1 MLASYKLSL
10 ILRLCALLLAGLPL
24 AAQFAELASTDDGRQ
39 LYFSSTLQ
47 FAGKVADRGETR
59 IYRVAEDGISLFAE
73 RGPLGSLNSF
83 SSGFGARS
91 PQVSGDGQTVGLTL
105 RDICPNET
113 PCITTV
119 NRVEVRGRYN
129 RVLGTGSLAL
139 SRNGRW
145 ALAIP
150 AGGPLIPGF
159 TSTATRINLETG
171 DFVPVPL
178 PPIGAPLVL
187 ASDGS
192 LLVQTGLWRDGS
204 VTPFTLFGPAALW
217 GISDNAKTLIYRAIS
232 SPSDNPRQQIVARN
246 LATDRDV
253 VLDSRLIAD
262 GIGLPLGLSNDGQWL
277 LYRVLKPSANEGPA
291 FLANT
296 STGESTPLALP
307 SGELVVDGT
316 LSGNGN
322 WIFLVTTRGRI
333 VRISRQGNEVAT
345 LVPATPY
352 MSLPLS
358 GVSPGSF
365 IKVAATFSGMPV
377 DDLRGRI
384 FLNDQPLPVMFSG
397 AELGLQVPWEVNL
410 SGEALFHMDIVTG
423 SPFLQRQLV
432 AIASMAPA
440 FLPAD
445 PGVPSALGFKAV
457 RGDFSG
463 VLTSA
468 PKPGEI
474 FVIYATGLGPVQG
487 TPRSGEPTPQDRLF
501 PITGVFHCRFFP
513 YTTEAETLYAGLA
526 PGTTG
531 IYQVNFRMPQGPDLG
546 AITGGSCSYGLTG
559 QSSGGLIWYRAVLPS
574 PAP

>member
-1 MLASYKLSL
+1 MLTSDKFSL
-10 ILRLCALLLAGLPL
+10 IVRLCALLLVGLP
-24 AAQFAELASTDDGRQ
+24 ATAQFAELASTDDGRQ

-47 FAGKVADRGETR
+47 LAGKVPDRGESR

-73 RGPLGSLNSF
+73 RGLLASPNSF

-91 PQVSGDGQTVGLTL
+91 PRVSGDGQTVGLTL
-105 RDICPNET
+105 GDICPNET

-129 RVLGTGSLAL
+129 RVLATGTLAL

-150 AGGPLIPGF
+150 EGPPMVPGV
-159 TSTATRINLETG
+159 TPTATRIDFETG

-178 PPIGAPLVL
+178 PPFGASLVL

-192 LLVQTGLWRDGS
+192 VLVQTGLWRDGS
-204 VTPFTLFGPAALW
+204 VTKFTPAGPAAIW
-217 GISDNAKTLIYRAIS
+217 GISDNAKTLIYRTF
-232 SPSDNPRQQIVARN
+232 PDLSDNPRQQIVARN
-246 LATDRDV
+246 LATDREV
-253 VLDSRLIAD
+253 VLDSRGIAD
-262 GIGLPLGLSNDGQWL
+262 SISLPLGLSNDGQWL
-277 LYRVLKPSANEGPA
+277 LYRVIKPSANEGPA

-296 STGESTPLALP
+296 STGEGMPLALP

-333 VRISRQGNEVAT
+333 VRMSRQGNEVAT
-345 LVPATPY
+345 LVPSTPY
-352 MSLPLS
+352 MSLPGF
-358 GVSPGSF
+358 GVAPGAF
-365 IKVAATFSGMPV
+365 IKLPATFSAMPV

-384 FLNDQPLPVMFSG
+384 FLNDQPLPVLFSG

-410 SGEALFHMDIVTG
+410 LGETLLHMDIMTS
-423 SPFLQRQLV
+423 SPFLQRHLV
-432 AIASMAPA
+432 TIRSIAPA
-440 FLPAD
+440 LLPAD
-445 PGVPSALGFKAV
+445 PGVPSAVGFKAV

-463 VLTSA
+463 LLTSA

-474 FVIYATGLGPVQG
+474 FVMYATGLGAVKG
-487 TPRSGEPTPQDRLF
+487 APRSGEPTPQDRLF
-501 PITGVFHCRFFP
+501 PITGMFRCRFFP
-513 YTTEAETLYAGLA
+513 YATEAETLFAGLA

-531 IYQVNFRMPQGPDLG
+531 IYQVNFRMPEGSDLG
-546 AITGGSCSYGLTG
+546 AITGGSCSYGLTSQIVG
-559 QSSGGLIWYRAVLPS
+559 AYSWSLPVLTS
-574 PAP
+574 PTP

>member
-1 MLASYKLSL
+1 MLTSDKLSL
-10 ILRLCALLLAGLPL
+10 ILRLCALLLAGLPV

-47 FAGKVADRGETR
+47 LAGKVPDRGESR
-59 IYRVAEDGISLFAE
+59 IYRVAEEGISLFAE

-91 PQVSGDGQTVGLTL
+91 PRVSGDGQTVGLTL
-105 RDICPNET
+105 GDICPNET

-150 AGGPLIPGF
+150 TSGPLIPGF
-159 TSTATRINLETG
+159 TPTATRINLETG
-171 DFVPVPL
+171 DSVPVPL
-178 PPIGAPLVL
+178 PPSKAPLVL

-192 LLVQTGLWRDGS
+192 VLVERGLWRDGS
-204 VTPFTLFGPAALW
+204 VTPFTLSGAVAPW
-217 GISDNAKTLIYRAIS
+217 GISDNAKTLIYRVL
-232 SPSDNPRQQIVARN
+232 PDLSDDPRQQIVARN
-246 LATDRDV
+246 LATGRDV

-262 GIGLPLGLSNDGQWL
+262 SISLPLSLSNDGQWL
-277 LYRVLKPSANEGPA
+277 LCRVIKPSANEGPA

-307 SGELVVDGT
+307 SDELVVDGT

-345 LVPATPY
+345 LVPSTPY
-352 MSLPLS
+352 MSLPRF
-358 GVSPGSF
+358 GVSPGAF
-365 IKVAATFSGMPV
+365 IKLPATFSSMPV
-377 DDLRGRI
+377 EDLRGRI
-384 FLNDQPLPVMFSG
+384 FLNDQPLPVLFNG
-397 AELGLQVPWEVNL
+397 PELGLQVPWEVNR
-410 SGEALFHMDIVTG
+410 SGEMLFHMDIVTD

-432 AIASMAPA
+432 TIAPMAPA

-463 VLTSA
+463 LLTSA

-474 FVIYATGLGPVQG
+474 FVIYATGLGAVQG
-487 TPRSGEPTPQDRLF
+487 TPRTGEPTPLDRVF
-501 PITGVFHCRFFP
+501 PIAGIFRCSFFP
-513 YTTEAETLYAGLA
+513 YATEAETLFAGLA

-546 AITGGSCSYGLTG
+546 AITGGSCSYGQTG
-559 QSSGGLIWYRAVLPS
+559 VSGGFSWYRAVLTS